1 MKSLL
6 LGAAVAALIPAF
18 AFAHATLETTQAV
31 AGSYYKAVVR
41 VGHGCTGGEPSLKIR
56 VRIPDG
62 VTSVKPMPKAGWT
75 LTIVNGPLKTP
86 VSDGHGGQITEGVT
100 EVTWTGSLADA
111 HYDEFVLRGKLP
123 DSTGPLYWPIVQE
136 CANGAARWIEIPAA
150 GQKSDDLKEPA
161 PFVVLTPK
169 S

>member
-1 MKSLL
+1 MKTIL

-18 AFAHATLETTQAV
+18 AFAHATLETTQAT

-41 VGHGCTGGEPSLKIR
+41 VGHGCAGEPSLKIR

-62 VTSVKPMPKAGWT
+62 VTSVKPMPKAGWD
-75 LTIVNGPLKTP
+75 LTIAKGPLKTP

-100 EVTWTGSLADA
+100 EVTWTGKLLDE
-111 HYDEFVLRGKLP
+111 HYDEFVIRGKLP
-123 DSTGPLYWPIVQE
+123 DAAGTIYWPIVQE
-136 CANGAARWIEIPAA
+136 CAGGAHRWIEIPAA
-150 GQKSDDLKEPA
+150 GQKSGDLKEPA

-169 S
+169 P